1 MIFPTLF
8 KKVNNRVR
16 QWKII
21 VTKQQNNSGIH
32 YEIHTEYG
40 FIDGKITKSKPHL
53 IKSYENAKKKA
64 ETRWK
69 NKKREGFYEKNKPN
83 KTDFILPMKPS
94 NINIF
99 KIKLPACVQP
109 KINGV
114 RALYINNKL
123 YSRTGRPYPH
133 LEYIL
138 NQLKHINLK
147 LDGELYS
154 PIIPFS
160 KLKGLLQ
167 KKEKSPDIRK
177 IRFYV
182 FDCIN
187 DQPFDKRY
195 ELLKELF
202 KKNKFKGIYF
212 HPCIK
217 IYNYNQIDS
226 LFEKSIKDG
235 YEGIIIRNY
244 MGKYLPGKVSPD
256 LFKSKNSQIKQFKI
270 VGFKPDI
277 HGETVTWQ
285 LKCLKSNKTFYAPMT
300 GSLKFR
306 KNLLTKADQYIGKM
320 AKVKYYDMDLKTGC
334 VTRNPIVI
342 KI

>member
-40 FIDGKITKSKPHL
+40 FIDGKITKSKPHF

-109 KINGV
+109 KINCV

-123 YSRTGRPYPH
+123 YSRT
-133 LEYIL
+133 
-138 NQLKHINLK
+138 
-147 LDGELYS
+147 
-154 PIIPFS
+154 
-160 KLKGLLQ
+160 
-167 KKEKSPDIRK
+167 
-177 IRFYV
+177 
-182 FDCIN
+182 
-187 DQPFDKRY
+187 
-195 ELLKELF
+195 
-202 KKNKFKGIYF
+202 
-212 HPCIK
+212 
-217 IYNYNQIDS
+217 
-226 LFEKSIKDG
+226 
-235 YEGIIIRNY
+235 
-244 MGKYLPGKVSPD
+244 
-256 LFKSKNSQIKQFKI
+256 
-270 VGFKPDI
+270 
-277 HGETVTWQ
+277 
-285 LKCLKSNKTFYAPMT
+285 
-300 GSLKFR
+300 
-306 KNLLTKADQYIGKM
+306 
-320 AKVKYYDMDLKTGC
+320 
-334 VTRNPIVI
+334 
-342 KI
+342 